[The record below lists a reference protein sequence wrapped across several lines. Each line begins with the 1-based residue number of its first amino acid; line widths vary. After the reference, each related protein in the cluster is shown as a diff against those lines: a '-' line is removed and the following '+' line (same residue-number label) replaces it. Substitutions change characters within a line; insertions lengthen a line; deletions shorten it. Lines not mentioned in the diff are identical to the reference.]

1 MVHVHVKAESFVVRR
16 STSSPH
22 LAFMSKRPFSLAYSF
37 TIQINTETRTQQDNM
52 SPLEEIQ
59 QAQINRSIRSI
70 KAELE
75 FLCDSSIISPQSLS
89 DLLSR
94 IPSQTA
100 LHAPI
105 SVGAVAPETQNNAA
119 AVPIQPMN
127 GLNLNRIH
135 ERKSSYN
142 NGASNGYNNEKA
154 DYPPPSA
161 SPQPPPPAYQN
172 APPPSQAQWPPLAQ
186 ATALYAYTSSDEG
199 DLELQPNDHVTVTEY
214 MNAEWWKGKS
224 SRTGQEGIF
233 PRSYVKVIEE
243 KNGPTGN
250 TANGTDYGNMPLE
263 TSGMGNGEGKVPSK
277 GEQQGKKF
285 GKKLGECTPR
295 VREDRSRR

>member
-1 MVHVHVKAESFVVRR
+1 MNPSCWLRR
-16 STSSPH
+16 SNSWSPQPAFTSQQLHPLSLPRDFSSYSPRSH
-22 LAFMSKRPFSLAYSF
+22 RIYLV
-37 TIQINTETRTQQDNM
+37 TM
-52 SPLEEIQ
+52 SPIEEMQ
-59 QAQINRSIRSI
+59 QAQINRSIRTI

-75 FLCDSSIISPQSLS
+75 YLCDSSIISPQTLS

-94 IPSQTA
+94 IPTQTA

-127 GLNLNRIH
+127 GLNLNHSRT
-135 ERKSSYN
+135 
-142 NGASNGYNNEKA
+142 NGSTSWNEKQ
-154 DYPPPSA
+154 DYQPSP

-172 APPPSQAQWPPLAQ
+172 APPPPQAQWPPLAR
-186 ATALYAYTSSDEG
+186 ATALYAYTSTDEG

-214 MNAEWWKGKS
+214 MNAEWWKGRS

-233 PRSYVKVIEE
+233 PRSYVKVVEE
-243 KNGPTGN
+243 KSGPTGN
-250 TANGTDYGNMPLE
+250 TANGTDYGNLPLQ

-277 GEQQGKKF
+277 TEEQGKKF
-285 GKKLGECTPR
+285 GKKLGECTPPT
-295 VREDRSRR
+295 